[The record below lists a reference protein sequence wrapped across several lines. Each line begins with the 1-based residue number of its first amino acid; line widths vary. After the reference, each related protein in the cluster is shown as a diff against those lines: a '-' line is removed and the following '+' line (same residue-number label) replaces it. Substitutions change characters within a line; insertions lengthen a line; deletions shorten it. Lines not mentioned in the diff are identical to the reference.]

1 MEQDKELFEDYEIR
15 GFQLSPRI
23 YQILGISAV
32 AHVFAIFIFA
42 QFNLLQTKACDSP
55 YVGKVCQVLD
65 AAYLSAV
72 LLGEDNDFTSEDYKK
87 TEIAEAED
95 ITYIDV
101 SRAEPP
107 LEYPPGYFA
116 LANPE
121 SQLMNDPMMPS
132 PDFNGGFTP
141 NGSSPTRL
149 DLNQPQ
155 ILPTPNNSVGN
166 QPLPDS
172 PFDFGGDTGAV
183 KPPRPARAP
192 SYPRPPRSNYPRV
205 RPPRPPR
212 NNSPGKLP
220 ALDGEETAKNSN
232 ANANTNSQTTAQNNA
247 NKNANANSAT
257 ETPEDRG
264 KFNQKPLKVF
274 GATYGDRIL
283 SKEIDINAPFTIEV
297 IAKLDENGNL
307 VDAKMVTAKGSDP
320 KMSEVAV
327 EAIKAFSDSKLLR
340 PLYDAGGRDVKIT
353 FAQDKDNLQAI
364 IQTQAKDEAI
374 AKRIYSGVNVA
385 MTLAKTLRKGSDEA
399 NLMEKAQLATQGKIF
414 IINFVISNEEK
425 TQMIQKSLQ
434 NLKKEQE
441 TKAQS
446 NSGTANAGKNSVE

>member
-1 MEQDKELFEDYEIR
+1 MEQEKELFEDYEIK
-15 GFQLSPRI
+15 GFQPSPRV

-32 AHVFAIFIFA
+32 AHIFTIFIFA
-42 QFNLLQTKACDSP
+42 QFNLLQAKACDSP
-55 YVGKVCQVLD
+55 YIGKVCQVLD
-65 AAYLSAV
+65 AAYLGTT

-87 TEIAEAED
+87 TEITDAD

-101 SRAEPP
+101 SRDEPP

-121 SQLMNDPMMPS
+121 SQMTNDPMMPS
-132 PDFNGGFTP
+132 PDFSGGFTP
-141 NGSSPTRL
+141 QNSSPSQL

-166 QPLPDS
+166 QTLPDS
-172 PFDFGGDTGAV
+172 PFDFGSDSATV
-183 KPPRPARAP
+183 KPPSSVRA
-192 SYPRPPRSNYPRV
+192 PRPPRSNYSRV
-205 RPPRPPR
+205 KPPRQPK
-212 NNSPGKLP
+212 NNSPSSLP
-220 ALDGEETAKNSN
+220 DLGGEETAKN
-232 ANANTNSQTTAQNNA
+232 A
-247 NKNANANSAT
+247 NANANSNSQATAKNETNKNSNANSST
-257 ETPEDRG
+257 ETPEERG
-264 KFNQKPLKVF
+264 KFNQKPLKDF
-274 GATYGDRIL
+274 GTIYGERIL
-283 SKEIDINAPFTIEV
+283 NKEIDINAPFTIEV

-307 VDAKMVTAKGSDP
+307 VNAKMVTAKGSDP

-364 IQTQAKDEAI
+364 IQTQAKDEMI
-374 AKRIYSGVNVA
+374 AKRIYSGVNLA
-385 MTLAKTLRKGSDEA
+385 MSLAKTLRKGSDEA

-414 IINFVISNEEK
+414 IINFLISNEEK

-434 NLKKEQE
+434 NLKNEQE
-441 TKAQS
+441 KKGQP
-446 NSGTANAGKNSVE
+446 NSVAENQIKNSAG